1 MLIVNCKIAVIN
13 PHTWLTETHT
23 KLADGHPANR
33 VGDLMPWV
41 DVT

>member
-1 MLIVNCKIAVIN
+1 MIADIN
-13 PHTWLTETHT
+13 PHTWLTETLN
-23 KLADGHPANR
+23 KLADGHPANH